1 MKSLFYSIILF
12 SFVSNYVFLYAGDES
27 LRDFNTSQIKEL
39 IDSKKD
45 KDKPNHNNPNYPH
58 LPNPNPHPVPNP
70 QPHPQPQPTPNP
82 IPPNPQPQPIP
93 QPVPEPPKPPVDTTN
108 AYNAGFRDGT
118 NRGMVDGRRDGYSDG
133 IRDGERDGRWRGKS
147 DGERAGREAG
157 YRDGY
162 NVDQSQGTQRGN
174 IDGQNA
180 GIKDGTL
187 AGKRRCYDEGYNSSY
202 NVAYAEGKS
211 AGLTDVSSYNSGYS
225 KGESDAK
232 VLESDKGKKAGYQA
246 GFSQRE
252 AEIENSFSEIKSVKS
267 VFVKNLLESGDMKGI
282 SIDMAKGGFTTP
294 EEKAAYDKGYREGY
308 QQAYR
313 RAFDNAKREGY
324 NEGYNRTYTQS
335 YTSQYSISYRE
346 GFNDGKEKGYQDAYN
361 RAYNS
366 AYDFYYNEYKRKDY
380 AEDRARGM
388 SDGRDKGYKDGFAFG
403 SQEQYR
409 KGYKAGYDKTAA
421 EIYPQAY
428 EEGRQAGIVA
438 ADKYYAD
445 NAVLKAYN
453 VSFKDES
460 GDGKFEANEGVILT
474 AEIRNL
480 GFKNSNEISLKV
492 KNARGEIL
500 FNSNLTYKAIESR
513 KSAHI
518 EYNIGKIYDVASPG
532 SDTLYVS
539 FLEKEKVFSDYE
551 QVYLRVNSN
560 KVGIAKE
567 DDTKVLKKATWFF
580 PGEVGKI
587 DKGDKVLIIGDKDD
601 YYKVKKSDF
610 SNAGWTE
617 GYIKKGKLE
626 LQ

>member
-12 SFVSNYVFLYAGDES
+12 SFVSNYVFLFAGDES

-45 KDKPNHNNPNYPH
+45 KDKPDHNNPNHPP

-70 QPHPQPQPTPNP
+70 HPQPQPQPTPNP
-82 IPPNPQPQPIP
+82 IPPNPQPVPTP
-93 QPVPEPPKPPVDTTN
+93 QPVPEPPKPPIDTTN

-118 NRGMVDGRRDGYSDG
+118 NRGMIDGRRDGYSDG
-133 IRDGERDGRWRGKS
+133 IRDGERDGRWRGIS
-147 DGERAGREAG
+147 DGERAGKDAG

-180 GIKDGTL
+180 GINDGTN
-187 AGKRRCYDEGYNSSY
+187 AGKRRCYDEGYNSGY
-202 NVAYAEGKS
+202 NAAYVEGKS

-225 KGESDAK
+225 KGEADAK
-232 VLESDKGKKAGYQA
+232 VLESDKGRKAGYQS
-246 GFSQRE
+246 GFAQRE
-252 AEIENSFSEIKSVKS
+252 AELENSFASVKS
-267 VFVKNLLESGDMKGI
+267 AKSALVKNLFETGDMKGVLLDVI
-282 SIDMAKGGFTTP
+282 KGGFTTP
-294 EEKAAYDKGYREGY
+294 EEKAAYDRGYRDGY
-308 QQAYR
+308 QQAYK
-313 RAFDNAKREGY
+313 RAFDHAKREGY
-324 NEGYNRTYTQS
+324 NEGYNRTYSQS

-346 GFNDGKEKGYQDAYN
+346 GFNQGKEKGYQDAYN

-380 AEDRARGM
+380 AEERARGM

-409 KGYKAGYDKTAA
+409 KGYKAGYDKVAA
-421 EIYPQAY
+421 EVYPAAF
-428 EEGRQAGIVA
+428 EEGRQAGISA

-453 VSFKDES
+453 IVFKDEN
-460 GDGKFEANEGVILT
+460 GDGKFEANENIMLS

-480 GFKNSNEISLKV
+480 GFKKSDNITVSV
-492 KNARGEIL
+492 KSARGEIS
-500 FNSNLTYKAIESR
+500 FNPNLSSNAVEGRDKNIIEL
-513 KSAHI
+513 
-518 EYNIGKIYDVASPG
+518 NVGKIYDVASPG
-532 SDTLYVS
+532 SDTLFVS
-539 FLEKEKVFSDYE
+539 FSERNRVFSNFE

-560 KVGIAKE
+560 RVGIVKE
-567 DDTKVLKKATWFF
+567 DDTPVLKKATWFF
-580 PGEVGKI
+580 PGEVTKLN
-587 DKGDKVLIIGDKDD
+587 KGDKVIITGDKDD

-610 SNAGWTE
+610 SNGGWTE
-617 GYIKKGKLE
+617 GYMKKGKLE